1 MQGKNQKTV
10 TEAVAGDILAVA
22 KVEDLHIGDT
32 IAAHAH
38 DPKLP
43 KPIYPTPMFGLAV
56 EPKARGDEQKISGS
70 LQKIADEDPTFKI
83 TRDSQ
88 TKEMVITGMSQL
100 HLDVVQHRLKRRFDL
115 EVLTKEPKIPYRE
128 TITAEAGADHR
139 HKKQT
144 GGRGQFGE
152 VHLRVYPL
160 KDLGIHSQE
169 ECEEKFANKSKFE
182 KLRNTHFDPDH
193 HFAFLDHIVGGT
205 IPNQFIP
212 AVEKGCK
219 ELLERGALA

>member
-43 KPIYPTPMFGLAV
+43 KPIYPMPMFGLAV

-70 LQKIADEDPTFKI
+70 LSKIADEDPTFKV
-83 TRDSQ
+83 TRDTQ

-100 HLDVVQHRLKRRFDL
+100 HLDVVQHRLKRRFNL
-115 EVLTKEPKIPYRE
+115 EVITHEPKIPYRE
-128 TITAEAGADHR
+128 TITSNSEASHR
-139 HKKQT
+139 HKKQS

-152 VHLRVYPL
+152 VHLRVYHLPRE
-160 KDLGIHSQE
+160 IHNE
-169 ECEEKFANKSKFE
+169 EQLLEQFANKSKFE
-182 KLRNTHFDPDH
+182 KMRSAHYDAEHN
-193 HFAFLDHIVGGT
+193 FAFIDTIVGGT
-205 IPNQFIP
+205 IPNQFVP

-219 ELLERGALA
+219 ELLERV